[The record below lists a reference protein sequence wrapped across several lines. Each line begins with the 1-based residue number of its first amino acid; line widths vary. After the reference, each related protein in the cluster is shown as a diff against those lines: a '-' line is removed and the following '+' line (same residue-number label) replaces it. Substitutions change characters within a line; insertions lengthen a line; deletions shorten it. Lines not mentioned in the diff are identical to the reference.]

1 MKKRGVRAII
11 VVLVIAIVA
20 GGATIWGVRHRAPAT
35 AASPSAA
42 PVVVAKPEVVVP
54 AGTRIRVQV
63 LNGTKTK
70 GLARRAT
77 QVLRDRG
84 FDVVET
90 STDIVAR
97 DTTIVYDNSGH
108 AEWAATIAKLFA
120 PARVVPRAD
129 TSRYL
134 DITISVG
141 STWRPPSQPFY
152 P

>member
-1 MKKRGVRAII
+1 VKRRGVYAI
-11 VVLVIAIVA
+11 VVMLVVAIAF
-20 GGATIWGVRHRAPAT
+20 GGALIWGVRHRGPIAPAPVRSV
-35 AASPSAA
+35 AVAQPERLA
-42 PVVVAKPEVVVP
+42 PV
-54 AGTRIRVQV
+54 GTRVRVQV

-77 QVLRDRG
+77 QVLRDHG

-108 AEWAATIAKLFA
+108 AEWAASIAKLFA

-134 DITISVG
+134 DITISIG
-141 STWRPPSQPFY
+141 SSWRAPAQPFY